1 MRIAG
6 SERLSSAGE
15 TSSSLRSRKFY
26 GGEYQ
31 RERERGEGRE
41 SLESVNFTVPETV
54 SYSLEHPLTR
64 E

>member
-31 RERERGEGRE
+31 RERERGRE